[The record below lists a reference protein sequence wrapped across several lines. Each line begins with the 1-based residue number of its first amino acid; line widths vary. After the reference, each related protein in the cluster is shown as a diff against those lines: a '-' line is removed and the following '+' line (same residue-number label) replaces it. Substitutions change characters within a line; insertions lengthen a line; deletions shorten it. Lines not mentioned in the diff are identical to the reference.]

1 MSDNID
7 NWICSDNVDTN
18 YNTCTAPDQ
27 YDLEIG
33 QQPSSIDLNHTD
45 PSSITPND
53 ILATRSSRYF
63 LRPDK
68 RRDYKKLSGPAASK
82 VLLQQALSRTT
93 PLPVGTTLKDKI
105 RHHWVDCIFATYDKM
120 HTTCTLSCLFPTSYI
135 SKENLTIL
143 PSRLSFEVK
152 ITDVNNFY
160 ELKCRLCADESR
172 MTKCIDFFK
181 SYAPMS
187 DADSFRTIIALAAT
201 KKYWLTFYDVSN
213 AFQTNVIKEQSK
225 RQYLR
230 LPLYINY
237 DSNNAGL
244 PILCILHVTIGKK
257 L

>member
-1 MSDNID
+1 M
-7 NWICSDNVDTN
+7 
-18 YNTCTAPDQ
+18 
-27 YDLEIG
+27 EIG
-33 QQPSSIDLNHTD
+33 QQPSSIDLHHTD

-53 ILATRSSRYF
+53 ILATRSSRHF

-160 ELKCRLCADESR
+160 ELKCRLCADGSR
-172 MTKCIDFFK
+172 MTEGIDFSD
-181 SYAPMS
+181 SYTP
-187 DADSFRTIIALAAT
+187 T
-201 KKYWLTFYDVSN
+201 SN
-213 AFQTNVIKEQSK
+213 ADYFAQ
-225 RQYLR
+225 L
-230 LPLYINY
+230 
-237 DSNNAGL
+237 
-244 PILCILHVTIGKK
+244 LH
-257 L
+257 